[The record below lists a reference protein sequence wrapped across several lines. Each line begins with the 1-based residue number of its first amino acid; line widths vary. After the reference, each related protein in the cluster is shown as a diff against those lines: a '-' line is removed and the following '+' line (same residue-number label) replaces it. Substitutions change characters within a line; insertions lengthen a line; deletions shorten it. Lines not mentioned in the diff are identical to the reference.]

1 MNDWQT
7 GNESKITSMER
18 KTYHAEWLEKQHQDI
33 KNKILQRKK
42 EDEVEK
48 PIQGFI
54 KDEK

>member
-18 KTYHAEWLEKQHQDI
+18 ITYHAEWLEKQHQDI